1 MLDELK
7 SWDDELLLKTAEE
20 LGIPNPA
27 IDADDPEK
35 LPLAIID
42 ASAEITA
49 KEVVNSVKKR
59 KGTKTQ
65 DNGEAEEAQPKKRGR
80 KPKAK
85 EDKTE
90 KSERPTRK
98 RKPPRQPR
106 KTKPQKR
113 KTMRLPR

>member
-7 SWDDELLLKTAEE
+7 SWDDERLLKTAEE

-65 DNGEAEEAQPKKRGR
+65 D
-80 KPKAK
+80 
-85 EDKTE
+85 
-90 KSERPTRK
+90 
-98 RKPPRQPR
+98 
-106 KTKPQKR
+106 
-113 KTMRLPR
+113 